1 MVGVVSDGERFTQ
14 LRRGATLRAA
24 KEAGLMGGQTRWI
37 GGRLEEALVSAA
49 KTCSGI
55 TSDTE
60 LLAYALAR
68 VALEDDF
75 GGSI

>member
-14 LRRGATLRAA
+14 LRRGATLRA